1 MLELLI
7 GQIPEAIFFA
17 LFMIYAKG
25 LKEKRILF
33 VILMVVEYLLLK
45 RILSYNVWFQILYTF
60 MTFVILKIL
69 YKEKSQIIDIF
80 TFTIASLIMGIIE
93 SILYFIIWKTINN
106 YIIFVILVKFIYILF
121 FTFFHNKLY
130 KIQDLYKK
138 LWNRKINNT
147 IKMKSATFR
156 CINIVSFNIIFY
168 LINLCMIFM
177 NLQNGGVDIW
187 EVGTAGGLYIAQNME
202 NNNS

>member
-177 NLQNGGVDIW
+177 NLQNGGV
-187 EVGTAGGLYIAQNME
+187 
-202 NNNS
+202 